1 MNFSVIIILF
11 YTQVRR
17 RGIRLEESQR
27 HIWQRPHQES
37 SMPAH
42 QSSTPILGHPFGS
55 TVSSA
60 IRHERAAERT
70 PLLNPKKS

>member
-1 MNFSVIIILF
+1 MFFFFS
-11 YTQVRR
+11 QVRR

-55 TVSSA
+55 SVSSA
-60 IRHERAAERT
+60 IRNERAAERT